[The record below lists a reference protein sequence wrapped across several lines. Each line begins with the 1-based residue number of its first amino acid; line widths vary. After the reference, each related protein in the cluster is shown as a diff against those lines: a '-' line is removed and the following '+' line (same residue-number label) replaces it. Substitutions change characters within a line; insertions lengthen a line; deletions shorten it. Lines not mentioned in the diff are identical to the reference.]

1 MKKTLFAISLV
12 CFASLF
18 MTSCIVSKKKYDAE
32 TARANKE
39 KAAKDALAAQLNEQV
54 DLNKRLNTTNN
65 ELKNN
70 ITALN
75 GRIGRLKDSIS
86 NLEGIVRDLKNKVNV
101 LGDEKENTK
110 RQLHST
116 NEQIEAQRARLAQ
129 LQALLD
135 QQQAAAE
142 ALRKKIAEALKGFNS
157 NELTVKMK
165 NGKVYISMQESL
177 LFPSGSAVV
186 NPKGKEALSKV
197 AGVLNTSTEI
207 NINIEGHTDSIPIHT
222 AKFADNWEL
231 STARATSI
239 AHVLIDE
246 YHVTPAKLVASGRSE
261 YDPIGP
267 NSTPEGRGQNR
278 RTEIILEPKLDELM
292 KLMDGTN

>member
-1 MKKTLFAISLV
+1 
-12 CFASLF
+12 

-32 TARANKE
+32 TARAEKE
-39 KAAKDALAAQLNEQV
+39 KAEKLALNKQLNDQV
-54 DLNKRLNTTNN
+54 DVNKKLNAANLD
-65 ELKNN
+65 LKNN

-75 GRIGRLKDSIS
+75 GRIARLKDSIS
-86 NLEGIVRDLKNKVNV
+86 TLEGTVKDLTNKVNV

-110 RQLHST
+110 RQLNST
-116 NEQIEAQRARLAQ
+116 KEQIASQRQRLEQ

-186 NPKGKEALSKV
+186 NPKGKDALSKV

-207 NINIEGHTDSIPIHT
+207 NINIEGHTDSLPIHT

-261 YDPIGP
+261 YDPIAP

-292 KLMDGTN
+292 KLMEAK